1 MPKKVEQYNNER
13 KQLLDKLFNIL
24 EINENNNM
32 FSLYKLDN
40 DIDKQNKILELES
53 EIKKYF
59 LCSRWTYFSHKK
71 DREIK
76 RTYLSLIKAIMRDM
90 DIKMISSSL
99 VKKYDDNTTKYETFY
114 CFENTP
120 MLRVNVV

>member
-59 LCSRWTYFSHKK
+59 ICGNWTCFTKNNV
-71 DREIK
+71 K
-76 RTYLSLIKAIMRDM
+76 RTWLSYIKYTMKDM
-90 DIKMISSSL
+90 GYQLISS
-99 VKKYDDNTTKYETFY
+99 KTNIKNDDGTYK
-114 CFENTP
+114 
-120 MLRVNVV
+120 NVPLYHIIKINI

>member
-32 FSLYKLDN
+32 FSLHKLDN
-40 DIDKQNKILELES
+40 DIEKQNKILELES

-59 LCSRWTYFSHKK
+59 LCSRWTYFNN
-71 DREIK
+71 RK
-76 RTYLSLIKAIMRDM
+76 RISKRSYLLLVKAILRDM
-90 DIKMISSSL
+90 DIKIYTSSL
-99 VKKYDDNTTKYETFY
+99 IKKLDDNTTKCETIY
-114 CFENTP
+114 SIAPNY
-120 MLRVNVV
+120 